1 MSLGRLWQSQGKE
14 DEARTLLE
22 GIYCWFTEGFD
33 TKDLQEAE
41 ALLRDLGSR
50 IERTSRPPASEH
62 AVPVP
67 FSVASP
73 STQATTIPLA
83 QAIREHERAP
93 APAIEERAVRVPILT
108 PVEAAS
114 AQLAASDQ
122 IFRHEGE
129 YWTVVF
135 AGTVRRIR
143 DIRGMRYLAHLL
155 SHPHDEV
162 HVLTLAAESPIP
174 LESES
179 TSGRTRQSAA
189 DLGTAA
195 DVVLTGFTDAGEMLD
210 PQAKA
215 AYRQRLQELRA
226 ELDEAQAY
234 HDAGRIEKLQT
245 ELEFLTRELS
255 QAVGLGGRTRK
266 AASAAERARINVT
279 KALKIAIR
287 KITEQHPALGQYLAQ
302 TIRTGTFYIYE
313 PTPHQ
318 SSSWQG

>member
-1 MSLGRLWQSQGKE
+1 
-14 DEARTLLE
+14 
-22 GIYCWFTEGFD
+22 
-33 TKDLQEAE
+33 LQEAE
-41 ALLRDLGSR
+41 ALLHDLGSR

-67 FSVASP
+67 FSAASP

-83 QAIREHERAP
+83 QAVHEHERAP
-93 APAIEERAVRVPILT
+93 TPATEDRVARLLTST
-108 PVEAAS
+108 PVDDTS
-114 AQLAASDQ
+114 AQLTASDQ

-129 YWTVVF
+129 YWTVAF

-155 SHPHDEV
+155 SHSHDEV
-162 HVLTLAAESPIP
+162 HVLTLAAESPMP

-179 TSGRTRQSAA
+179 TSESTRQRAA
-189 DLGTAA
+189 DLGATAA
-195 DVVLTGFTDAGEMLD
+195 AVPTGFTDAGEVLD
-210 PQAKA
+210 PQARA

-234 HDAGRIEKLQT
+234 HDTGRIEKLQT

-266 AASAAERARINVT
+266 AASATERARINVT

-287 KITEQHPALGQYLAQ
+287 KIAEQHPALGQHLAQ
-302 TIRTGTFYIYE
+302 TIRTGTFCVYKPSPHH
-313 PTPHQ
+313 PTT
-318 SSSWQG
+318 WQN